1 MEADCGMGVSFTCKG
16 GGKRTHNFDLRGL
29 CLKDV
34 AELCKSWNFEETSLG
49 VAALNAWYARPE
61 LLDQLGARYDEPIEL
76 PDGTTR
82 KIDAFE
88 MYRPRISAHESARVT
103 VVGHFPNVAK
113 IGEYAKLT
121 VLERNCTSPLL
132 ASTAANC
139 SHNDN
144 RGSTTKGQ

>member
-1 MEADCGMGVSFTCKG
+1 MGVSFTCKG

-34 AELCKSWNFEETSLG
+34 AELSKSWNFEETSLG
-49 VAALNAWYARPE
+49 VAALNTWYARPE
-61 LLDQLGARYDEPIEL
+61 LLDPLGLATMSQSSCPTARKGSSSNNP
-76 PDGTTR
+76 T
-82 KIDAFE
+82 
-88 MYRPRISAHESARVT
+88 
-103 VVGHFPNVAK
+103 FPLCAS
-113 IGEYAKLT
+113 
-121 VLERNCTSPLL
+121 SPLL